1 MTLHKLSA
9 GSGYEYLTRQVAAGD
24 ATGLGPGGLEAYY
37 SEKGEAPGRWV
48 GTGLVGVDGLE
59 AGDVVTAEQMR
70 HLFGSGLHPVTGAAL
85 GARYR
90 VQGADGYAGFNR
102 EVARRVAA
110 RGPVGHE
117 EPDPAARAAAV
128 RSEVARELFVRER
141 GRAPRDERELASAVV
156 RYSRPQRVTV
166 AGFDLTFS
174 PVKSVSALWAV
185 APPEVARAIELA
197 HAAAVTEALAY
208 IEREVLFTREGKD
221 GARQVETRGLVASAF
236 THRDSRAG
244 DPDLHTHV
252 AVANKVQT
260 VEGKWLSVYGRVL
273 HQHVVAVS
281 ETYNTAL
288 ERHLVADLGLRFTDR
303 AEAPGERRPVRE
315 VVGVDPGLCQR
326 WSRRRTDI
334 TARQRELSSEFR
346 RAHGRPPTPV
356 EAIGLAQRANLETR
370 EAKHEPRSVG
380 EQRAAWRVEAVEALG
395 SPAEVERMV
404 VAALQPNRTP
414 QPGLSAAWVREAA
427 GRVVREVE
435 SRRATWQTWHLA
447 AEAQRQVRDLDV
459 APGDVAEV
467 VAHVVQV
474 AAGELSVN
482 LTPEHDPMVD
492 PAVLRRADGASVYR
506 HTGSD
511 RFTSPRILAA
521 EQRLTAAAGRADG
534 IVVDPEDARLAVLQA
549 SLTGVALNRGQS
561 DLVVSLAS
569 SGRRVQLALAPAGSG
584 KTTALAVLADLWRGQ
599 VGPVVGVAPS
609 AAAASVLGQATGI
622 PADTLAKVAH
632 DLESGGRSVVADAI
646 GAGALVL
653 VDEAGMAD
661 TLTLERVVTHVLG
674 RGASVRL
681 VGDDQQLAAVGA
693 GGVLRDIAAAHGAVR
708 LEEVVRF
715 RDPVEAH
722 ATLAL
727 REGDASALG
736 FYLDRGRVHVGDLAT
751 SVDAV
756 FEAWSSDR
764 AAGRDCLMLAPSRDL
779 VAALNARA
787 RAARLDGQA
796 PGTEAALADGSH
808 ASAGDVVITRRND
821 RRLVTGGS
829 DWVKNGDRWL
839 VTSAAEGELAVRSI
853 GSRAR
858 VVLPADYVARHVELG
873 YATTVHTAQGVT
885 ADTVHGIV
893 TGHET
898 RQLLYTMLTRGRLE
912 NHVHVHSPL
921 ADGDPHL
928 LPVTDTLS
936 PATAT
941 ETLEAILA
949 RDGSALSATSTQA
962 RANSPAVQLHDAA
975 TRYDDAL
982 LAGAQTLL
990 GDAWF
995 RRLEESAQ
1003 QLVPGLTEAA
1013 AWPGLRANLALTEAD
1028 GHDATTALRAAA
1040 GRAGLDDAI
1049 DPAAILLS
1057 RLEQPCPAGPLPWL
1071 PAVPRRLTEDP
1082 AWGPYLR
1089 ARSTRVSTLAATL
1102 RQQGPPAAG
1111 AWLAS
1116 LPERADAD
1124 LLADL
1129 ALWRAARDVDDTDR
1143 RPTGPPPVGGGAA
1156 GRHAARLDQRI
1167 RAAYPDPVEYW
1178 EQVVLQ
1184 HVGRR
1189 DGFTTHLAERL
1200 DRISRDGTD
1209 VPTRLA
1215 AAMAAC
1221 ALPDDHPSAA
1231 LWYRILDP
1239 EATAS
1244 DAAPRPDR
1252 PPAARPE
1259 DRRRITRPATP
1270 RSVLR

>member
-9 GSGYEYLTRQVAAGD
+9 GSGYEYLTRQVAAHD
-24 ATGLGPGGLEAYY
+24 ATELGRGGLEGYY

-48 GTGLVGVDGLE
+48 GSGLVGVDGLE

-70 HLFGSGLHPVTGAAL
+70 HLFGSGSHPVTGVAL

-90 VQGADGYAGFNR
+90 VQGTDGYAGFNR
-102 EVARRVAA
+102 EVARRVAE
-110 RGPVGHE
+110 RGSTGPGD
-117 EPDPAARAAAV
+117 PDPTVSAAAV
-128 RSEVARELFVRER
+128 RSEVARELFFRER

-185 APPEVARAIELA
+185 APPEVARAIERA
-197 HAAAVTEALAY
+197 HVAAVADALAY

-221 GARQVETRGLVASAF
+221 GARQVETRGLVAAAF

-260 VEGKWLSVYGRVL
+260 REGKWLSVYGRVL

-288 ERHLVADLGLRFTDR
+288 ERRLVTDLGVRFADR
-303 AEAPGERRPVRE
+303 TEVTGERHPVRE
-315 VVGVDPGLCQR
+315 IDGVDPRLCQR

-334 TARQRELSSEFR
+334 TARQRDLSSEFR

-356 EAIGLAQRANLETR
+356 EAIALAQRANLETR
-370 EAKHEPRSVG
+370 EAKHEPRSLA
-380 EQRAAWRVEAVEALG
+380 EQRAAWRVQAVETLG
-395 SPAEVERMV
+395 PPAGVERMV
-404 VAALQPNRTP
+404 AAALQPNRTT
-414 QPGLSAAWVREAA
+414 QPGLSAVWVRAAA
-427 GRVVREVE
+427 GRVVAEVE
-435 SRRATWQTWHLA
+435 SRRATWQTWHLT
-447 AEAQRQVRDLDV
+447 AEAQRQVRDLDI
-459 APGDVAEV
+459 APGDIAEV

-474 AAGELSVN
+474 AAAELSVN
-482 LTPEHDPMVD
+482 LTPERDPIMD
-492 PAVLRRADGASVYR
+492 PAVLRRSDGTSVYR
-506 HTGSD
+506 HTGSNL
-511 RFTSPRILAA
+511 FTSPRILAA
-521 EQRLTAAAGRADG
+521 ERRLTTAAGRADG
-534 IVVDPEDARLAVLQA
+534 VAVDLQDARFAVLEA
-549 SLTGVALNRGQS
+549 SLRGVALNRGQS
-561 DLVVSLAS
+561 DLVVSLAAS
-569 SGRRVQLALAPAGSG
+569 ARRVQLVLAPAGSG

-599 VGPVVGVAPS
+599 VGPVVGMAPS
-609 AAAASVLGQATGI
+609 AAAASVLGDATGI
-622 PADTLAKVAH
+622 PADTLAKVVH
-632 DLESGGRSVVADAI
+632 DLDRGGGSPVADTI
-646 GAGALVL
+646 GLGALVL

-661 TLTLERVVTHVLG
+661 TLTLDRVVAHALG

-693 GGVLRDIAAAHGAVR
+693 GGVLRDIAATHGAIR
-708 LEEVVRF
+708 LDEVVRF

-736 FYLDRGRVHVGDLAT
+736 FYLDRGRVHVGDLAG
-751 SVDAV
+751 SIDAA
-756 FEAWSSDR
+756 FEAWRSDR

-779 VAALNARA
+779 VAALNDRA

-796 PGTEAALADGSH
+796 PGVEIVLADGSR

-821 RRLVTGGS
+821 RRLETGGT

-839 VTSAAEGELAVRSI
+839 VTHTGGGALTVRRT

-858 VVLPADYVARHVELG
+858 VVLPADYVASHVELG

-912 NHVHVHSPL
+912 NHVHVP
-921 ADGDPHL
+921 APGDVDPHL
-928 LPVTDTLS
+928 PPVTDTTS

-941 ETLEAILA
+941 ETLEAILS
-949 RDGSALSATSTQA
+949 RDGAALSATSTQA
-962 RANSPAVQLHDAA
+962 HANSPAVQLRDAA

-982 LAGAQTLL
+982 LAGAETIL

-995 RRLEESAQ
+995 RRLQESADR
-1003 QLVPGLTEAA
+1003 LVPGLTEAA
-1013 AWPGLRANLALTEAD
+1013 AWPGLRAHLALTEAD
-1028 GHDATTALRAAA
+1028 GHDATTALRVAA
-1040 GRAGLDDAI
+1040 GRAGLDDVV
-1049 DPAAILLS
+1049 DPAAVLLS

-1071 PAVPRRLTEDP
+1071 PAIPRRLTDDP
-1082 AWGPYLR
+1082 AWGPYLQ
-1089 ARSTRVSTLAATL
+1089 ARSTRVATLATAVQ
-1102 RQQGPPAAG
+1102 QQGPPAAA
-1111 AWLAS
+1111 AWVAS
-1116 LPERADAD
+1116 LPEHSGPD

-1129 ALWRAARDVDDTDR
+1129 TLWRAGRGVDDADR
-1143 RPTGPPPVGGGAA
+1143 RPTGPTPVGGGAA
-1156 GRHAARLDQRI
+1156 RRHAAHLDQRI
-1167 RAAYPDPVEYW
+1167 RAAYPDPVRYW
-1178 EQVVLQ
+1178 EHVVVQ

-1189 DGFTTHLAERL
+1189 DGFTNQLAERL

-1209 VPTRLA
+1209 VPARLA
-1215 AAMAAC
+1215 EAMTAGP
-1221 ALPDDHPSAA
+1221 LPDDHPSAT
-1231 LWYRILDP
+1231 LWFRILDP
-1239 EATAS
+1239 DPASTPATPQPERS
-1244 DAAPRPDR
+1244 PAPRP
-1252 PPAARPE
+1252 E
-1259 DRRRITRPATP
+1259 DQQRITAPAP
-1270 RSVLR
+1270 RRSIGR